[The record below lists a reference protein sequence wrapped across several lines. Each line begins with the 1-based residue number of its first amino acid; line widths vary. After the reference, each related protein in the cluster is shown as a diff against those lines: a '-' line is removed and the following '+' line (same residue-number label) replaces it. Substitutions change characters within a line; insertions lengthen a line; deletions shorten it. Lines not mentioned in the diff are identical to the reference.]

1 MQDTPHAP
9 RSTAFLSAAD
19 SDRESRR
26 AILQTT
32 AHRLFLV
39 IPAIALLY
47 LAAGVAWPA
56 VILTAGFFLN
66 LAMWFAMKRDWAVD
80 QWGFVL
86 IGSYFTICAVTL
98 AATGGITSP
107 ALAWMLNGM
116 LLGCYVFGIVGGLAS
131 TIIAGS
137 FLVAMW
143 AWTSY
148 QGLTV
153 QGIKPEQLP
162 AVSMA
167 LNLAALGVALV
178 IARDWQN
185 SMNRLETQ
193 RRQSETGFGEA
204 LKHLHDACIIIVLDK
219 TVPKGYRQ
227 VFQNSAADRVL
238 SPLRSKGLDL
248 FDVVPW
254 RRRREL
260 LDFLSGGL
268 NAGQQFTERGINHP
282 VTNHVFDVTI
292 TGWDSQAVIF
302 MHDVSEHVELEE
314 KLREASDEASEA
326 SQAKSDFLANMSH
339 EIRTPMNG
347 ILGMTELALD
357 TELDEEQQGYLQTV
371 RRCSESMLAL
381 LNDILDLSKIEA
393 GKLELE
399 TIDFNLRDML
409 EEVLDSLSAKASE
422 HDLEWNAFAQA
433 DVPEMVV
440 GDPTRLRQVLTN
452 LTGNALK
459 FTEEGEVAVEV
470 SMLHKV
476 NEVSRLRFE
485 VRDTGLGLSE
495 KQRQRLF
502 RKFTQADTSTTR
514 KFGGTGLGLVICKQ
528 LVEQM
533 GGEIGVQSELGKGS
547 NFWFEIDLPVSTQ
560 KSGTNKAHLESLDGL
575 RVLAVDDT
583 ATNLRVLS
591 AQLKALGIR
600 CECTS
605 NGHAALEMIDQAIS
619 ANDPFQVLLSDKLM
633 PSMDGGELAQAILKR
648 GDELAGLRIVLLS
661 SFNERSSGPE
671 DGLHLFDRR
680 INKPLKL
687 NSLKS
692 TLLSLMDPQSRNNLP
707 VRLRAQGE
715 ETPQT
720 GSTATAETQ
729 TPPTAQAESA
739 AQTEQPAIEKIT
751 PRAKPAEVPAD
762 APPTA
767 ATKRAPGTE
776 DICWRGRVLLT
787 EDNKVNQKLAK
798 RMLEKFGIEVDVADN
813 GQEAVDALTANDYE
827 LVLMDCQ
834 MPVMDGYEATRQ
846 IRRLPSPKDLT
857 PIIALTAHAMVG
869 DREKCEQA
877 GMNDYMTKP
886 LRKEIFLAMLK
897 KWLEVDGDAAQA
909 A

>member
-1 MQDTPHAP
+1 MQESSHAP
-9 RSTAFLSAAD
+9 QSTAFLSAAD
-19 SDRESRR
+19 SDQSDRR

-56 VILTAGFFLN
+56 VILAVGFVLN
-66 LAMWFAMKRDWAVD
+66 IAMWFSMKRNWAID
-80 QWGFVL
+80 LWGYVL

-116 LLGCYVFGIVGGLAS
+116 LLGCYIFGMVGGLAS
-131 TIIAGS
+131 TIIASS

-143 AWTSY
+143 AWSTY
-148 QGLTV
+148 QGMTV
-153 QGIKPEQLP
+153 QGIKPEHLP

-178 IARDWQN
+178 IARDWQG
-185 SMNRLETQ
+185 SMKRLENQ
-193 RRQSETGFGEA
+193 RRQSESGFGEA
-204 LKHLHDACIIIVLDK
+204 LKHLHDACIIIVLDPK
-219 TVPKGYRQ
+219 VPKGYRQ
-227 VFQNSAADRVL
+227 VFQNTAAERVVT
-238 SPLRSKGLDL
+238 PLRTNGIDL
-248 FDVVPW
+248 FDVVPL
-254 RRRREL
+254 REKREL
-260 LDFLSGGL
+260 LNFLGSGL
-268 NAGQQFTERGINHP
+268 KAGEQFTSRGITHP
-282 VTNHVFDVTI
+282 VSQHVFDVTI
-292 TGWDSQAVIF
+292 TGWDDQAVVF
-302 MHDVSEHVELEE
+302 MHDVSEHAELEE

-399 TIDFNLRDML
+399 TIDFSLREML
-409 EEVLDSLSAKASE
+409 EEVLDNLSAKASE
-422 HDLEWNAFAQA
+422 GGLEWNAFAHC

-470 SMLHKV
+470 SLV
-476 NEVSRLRFE
+476 EQNGQNARLRFE

-495 KQRQRLF
+495 EQRQRLF

-533 GGEIGVQSELGKGS
+533 GGEIGVQSELNKGS
-547 NFWFEIDLPVSTQ
+547 NFWFEVDLPVSAQ
-560 KSGTNKAHLESLDGL
+560 ESEQRAQLKVLSGV

-583 ATNLRVLS
+583 ATNLRVLA
-591 AQLKALGIR
+591 AQLKALGCR
-600 CECTS
+600 YKCTS
-605 NGHAALEMIDQAIS
+605 NGKAALDLIS
-619 ANDPFQVLLSDKLM
+619 EAASDDPFQILLSDKMM
-633 PSMDGGELAQAILKR
+633 PGMDGIELAQAIQAK
-648 GDELAGLRIVLLS
+648 GIAWKGLSIVLLS
-661 SFNERSSGPE
+661 SFNERSNGPE
-671 DGLHLFDRR
+671 DCSHLFDRR

-687 NSLKS
+687 NNLKS
-692 TLLSLMDPQSRNNLP
+692 TLLNLMDRSRKDRLP
-707 VRLRAQGE
+707 SRLR
-715 ETPQT
+715 
-720 GSTATAETQ
+720 
-729 TPPTAQAESA
+729 
-739 AQTEQPAIEKIT
+739 EQPAKVGVGANAGNTGAGEKTAGQEVAQAGKIT
-751 PRAKPAEVPAD
+751 TIQADPPAKPA
-762 APPTA
+762 T
-767 ATKRAPGTE
+767 PGLE
-776 DICWRGRVLLT
+776 GVKWRGKVLLT

-798 RMLEKFGIEVDVADN
+798 RMLEKAGIVVDVADN
-813 GQEAVDALTANDYE
+813 GAEAVEALKKEDYE

-834 MPVMDGYEATRQ
+834 MPIMDGYEATRQ

-886 LRKEIFLAMLK
+886 LRKEIFYAMLK
-897 KWLEVDGDAAQA
+897 KWLAEGHDSSRAA
-909 A
+909 

>member
-1 MQDTPHAP
+1 MQDTTHAP
-9 RSTAFLSAAD
+9 RSTAFSSAAD

-39 IPAIALLY
+39 IPAVALLY

-56 VILTAGFFLN
+56 VILSAGFVLN
-66 LAMWFAMKRDWAVD
+66 LAMWYAMKRDWAVD
-80 QWGFVL
+80 QWGFIL

-98 AATGGITSP
+98 AATGGVTSP

-131 TIIAGS
+131 TIIAGT

-143 AWTSY
+143 AWTTF

-185 SMNRLETQ
+185 SMNRLENR

-204 LKHLHDACIIIVLDK
+204 LKHLHDACIIIVIDTDL
-219 TVPKGYRQ
+219 PKGYRQ
-227 VFQNSAADRVL
+227 VFHNSAAERVIN
-238 SPLRSKGLDL
+238 PLRTNGIDL
-248 FDVVPW
+248 FDVVPL

-268 NAGQQFTERGINHP
+268 NTGKQFTARGITHP

-292 TGWDSQAVIF
+292 TGWDNQAVIF
-302 MHDVSEHVELEE
+302 LHDVSEHVELEE
-314 KLREASDEASEA
+314 KLRLASAEASEA

-357 TELDEEQQGYLQTV
+357 TDLNEEQDGYLQTV

-399 TIDFNLRDML
+399 TIDFSLREML
-409 EEVLDSLSAKASE
+409 EDVLDSLSAKASE
-422 HDLEWNAFAQA
+422 SNLEWNAFAHPE
-433 DVPEMVV
+433 VPEMVV

-459 FTEEGEVAVEV
+459 FTEKGEVAVEV
-470 SMLHKV
+470 SLQHVV
-476 NEVSRLRFE
+476 NDNARLRFE

-495 KQRQRLF
+495 EQRQRLF

-533 GGEIGVQSELGKGS
+533 GGEIGVQSELNKGS
-547 NFWFEIDLPVSTQ
+547 NFWFEVDLPVSAQ
-560 KSGTNKAHLESLDGL
+560 QGDRKAQLESLAGL

-591 AQLKALGIR
+591 AQLKALGCR
-600 CECTS
+600 SECTS
-605 NGHAALEMIDQAIS
+605 TGHAALEMIDKAL
-619 ANDPFQVLLSDKLM
+619 ADNDPFQVLLSDKLM
-633 PSMDGGELAQAILKR
+633 PGMDGTDLAEAILKR
-648 GDELAGLRIVLLS
+648 GDELKGMRIVMLS
-661 SFNERSSGPE
+661 SFNDRFSEPG
-671 DGLHLFDRR
+671 DGVNLFDRR
-680 INKPLKL
+680 INKPLKI

-692 TLLSLMDPQSRNNLP
+692 TLLSLMSPESRQNLP
-707 VRLRAQGE
+707 VRLRKE
-715 ETPQT
+715 EPAASQVTSQATTQSATQATTPI
-720 GSTATAETQ
+720 ATVE
-729 TPPTAQAESA
+729 
-739 AQTEQPAIEKIT
+739 
-751 PRAKPAEVPAD
+751 
-762 APPTA
+762 APPTSTLAVPSTDQAKPEKPA
-767 ATKRAPGTE
+767 AKLTRAAGSE
-776 DICWRGRVLLT
+776 DIQWRGRVLLT

-798 RMLEKFGIEVDVADN
+798 RMLEKYGIEVDVADN
-813 GQEAVDALTANDYE
+813 GQEAVDALQQTDYE

-869 DREKCEQA
+869 DREKCENA

-897 KWLEVDGDAAQA
+897 KWLATDGDAAQA

>member
-1 MQDTPHAP
+1 MQDTSHAP

-19 SDRESRR
+19 SDCESRR

-39 IPAIALLY
+39 IPAVALLY

-56 VILTAGFFLN
+56 VILSVGFVLN

-131 TIIAGS
+131 TIIAGA

-143 AWTSY
+143 AWTTF

-178 IARDWQN
+178 IARDWQS
-185 SMNRLETQ
+185 SMNRLENK

-204 LKHLHDACIIIVLDK
+204 LKHLHDACIIIVLDADL
-219 TVPKGYRQ
+219 PKGYRQ
-227 VFQNSAADRVL
+227 VFQNSAAERVMT
-238 SPLRSKGLDL
+238 PLRSNGIDL
-248 FDVVPW
+248 FTVVPW
-254 RRRREL
+254 RQRREL

-268 NAGQQFTERGINHP
+268 NTGKQFTARGITHP

-292 TGWDSQAVIF
+292 TGWDNQAVIF

-314 KLREASDEASEA
+314 KLRLASAEASEA

-357 TELDEEQQGYLQTV
+357 TELDEEQNGYLQTV

-399 TIDFNLRDML
+399 TIDFSLREML
-409 EEVLDSLSAKASE
+409 EDVLDSLSAKASE
-422 HDLEWNAFAQA
+422 GNLEWNAFAHPE
-433 DVPEMVV
+433 VPEMVV

-470 SMLHKV
+470 SLQHVV
-476 NEVSRLRFE
+476 NDTARLRFE

-495 KQRQRLF
+495 EQRQRLF

-533 GGEIGVQSELGKGS
+533 GGEIGVESKLNKGS
-547 NFWFEIDLPVSTQ
+547 NFWFELDLPVSAQQSNQ
-560 KSGTNKAHLESLDGL
+560 KGKLDSLAGL
-575 RVLAVDDT
+575 RVLVVDDT

-591 AQLKALGIR
+591 AQLKALGCR
-600 CECTS
+600 SECTS
-605 NGHAALEMIDQAIS
+605 TGNAALELIDQAI
-619 ANDPFQVLLSDKLM
+619 ANNDPFQVLLSDKLM
-633 PSMDGGELAQAILKR
+633 PGMDGTELAQAILKR
-648 GDELAGLRIVLLS
+648 GEELKGLRIVMLS
-661 SFNERSSGPE
+661 SFNERFAEPG
-671 DGLHLFDRR
+671 DGVHLFDRR
-680 INKPLKL
+680 INKPLKM

-692 TLLSLMDPQSRNNLP
+692 TLLSMMSPESRKNLP
-707 VRLRAQGE
+707 IRLREDGDSNTNQPPPA
-715 ETPQT
+715 ETPKEVQ
-720 GSTATAETQ
+720 
-729 TPPTAQAESA
+729 PKPSA
-739 AQTEQPAIEKIT
+739 APS
-751 PRAKPAEVPAD
+751 
-762 APPTA
+762 
-767 ATKRAPGTE
+767 KRAAGTE

-813 GQEAVDALTANDYE
+813 GQEAVDALQTTDYE

-834 MPVMDGYEATRQ
+834 MPVMDGYEVICQ

-869 DREKCEQA
+869 DREKCENA

-897 KWLEVDGDAAQA
+897 KWLATDSDTAQA

>member
-1 MQDTPHAP
+1 MQDTSHAQQ
-9 RSTAFLSAAD
+9 STAFLSAAD
-19 SDRESRR
+19 SDREGRR

-56 VILTAGFFLN
+56 VILAVGFVLN
-66 LAMWFAMKRDWAVD
+66 MAMWFSMKRKWAVD

-131 TIIAGS
+131 TIIAGA
-137 FLVAMW
+137 FLIAMW
-143 AWTSY
+143 AWTTY

-178 IARDWQN
+178 IARDWQS
-185 SMNRLETQ
+185 SMNRLEKQ

-204 LKHLHDACIIIVLDK
+204 LKHLHDACIIIVLDE

-227 VFQNSAADRVL
+227 VFQNSAAERVL
-238 SPLRSKGLDL
+238 TPLRSKGHDL

-268 NAGQQFTERGINHP
+268 NAGQQFTARGIDHP
-282 VTNHVFDVTI
+282 VTNHVYDVTI
-292 TGWDSQAVIF
+292 TGWDNQAVIF

-314 KLREASDEASEA
+314 KLRLASAEASEA

-357 TELDEEQQGYLQTV
+357 TELDNEQQGYLQTV

-399 TIDFNLRDML
+399 TIDFNLREML

-422 HDLEWNAFAQA
+422 SNLEWNAFAHP

-459 FTEEGEVAVEV
+459 FTEQGEVAVEV
-470 SMLHKV
+470 SLLHVV
-476 NEVSRLRFE
+476 NDTARLRFE

-495 KQRQRLF
+495 EQRQRLF

-547 NFWFEIDLPVSTQ
+547 NFWFEMDLPVSSQEGGQ
-560 KSGTNKAHLESLDGL
+560 KAQLAALAGL

-591 AQLKALGIR
+591 AQLRALGCR
-600 CECTS
+600 SECTS
-605 NGHAALEMIDQAIS
+605 NGQAALEMIDKAL
-619 ANDPFQVLLSDKLM
+619 ADDDPFQVLLSDKLM
-633 PSMDGGELAQAILKR
+633 PGMDGSDLAQAIMDRGEELKN
-648 GDELAGLRIVLLS
+648 LRIVLLS
-661 SFNERSSGPE
+661 SFNERSNGPE
-671 DGLHLFDRR
+671 DNMHLFDRR

-692 TLLSLMDPQSRNNLP
+692 TLLSLVDPKARQNVP
-707 VRLRAQGE
+707 VRLRDETSDTDASAAEPLAQE
-715 ETPQT
+715 VLEAA
-720 GSTATAETQ
+720 ATA
-729 TPPTAQAESA
+729 
-739 AQTEQPAIEKIT
+739 K
-751 PRAKPAEVPAD
+751 KPA
-762 APPTA
+762 AP
-767 ATKRAPGTE
+767 KRIAGTE
-776 DICWRGRVLLT
+776 NIRWRGRVLLT

-813 GQEAVDALTANDYE
+813 GQEAVEALKANDYE

-846 IRRLPSPKDLT
+846 IRQLPSPKDLT

-897 KWLEVDGDAAQA
+897 KWLEVGGDAAQA